1 MSECASIGIVL
12 ADNDKSIIKWLN
24 MLNDNGESPRTWIQA
39 VLLADSLNI
48 DIDIGAVYI
57 APEKKNMKPSSGKYL
72 MFGDD
77 TVKESKKK
85 DKVNYGWN
93 VRGSN
98 GEFIPGSIFCFNITR
113 PVIFP
118 IIQNIFDKHNNVSS
132 YIKALIRKYLK
143 TTSDE
148 SAAYIPDDTVIKDL
162 FALHSF
168 KTEKKSV
175 KRPKG
180 NPSLGSVR
188 MPDDISMSDRKTI
201 SESDKNM
208 SDTNNTKTENKQSIP
223 KKNNKNPLLQYIN

>member
-1 MSECASIGIVL
+1 
-12 ADNDKSIIKWLN
+12 
-24 MLNDNGESPRTWIQA
+24 MLNNNGESPRTWLQA

-77 TVKESKKK
+77 TVKESRKKN
-85 DKVNYGWN
+85 KVNYGWN
-93 VRGSN
+93 VRGIN

-118 IIQNIFDKHNNVSS
+118 IVQNICDKHNNVSS

-143 TTSDE
+143 TTLE
-148 SAAYIPDDTVIKDL
+148 EEAAYIPDDTAIKDL

-168 KTEKKSV
+168 KSEKKSD
-175 KRPKG
+175 KRLKG
-180 NPSLGSVR
+180 NPASGSTR
-188 MPDDISMSDRKTI
+188 MHDDISMTARKTI
-201 SESDKNM
+201 PESDKNM
-208 SDTNNTKTENKQSIP
+208 SDADNTKTENKQSIP
-223 KKNNKNPLLQYIN
+223 EKNNKNPLLQYIN